1 MKSKAQKKKGKARL
15 AIEEDALLSSAIAAA
30 AEEKSSLE
38 AQFADVISSLSLCQ
52 RRCPDGHGMTAGICN
67 AGDVCSTCLADTS
80 LEPGVACS
88 AKRCDFIA
96 CANCLL
102 GKHDAQ
108 MFGRPT
114 EETSEDSQCVI
125 CLE

>member
-1 MKSKAQKKKGKARL
+1 MMAV
-15 AIEEDALLSSAIAAA
+15 EEEALLCSAIAAA
-30 AEEKSSLE
+30 ADENKSLE
-38 AQFADVISSLSLCQ
+38 VHVADVISSLSLRK
-52 RRCPDGHGMTAGICN
+52 RRCPAGHGMVAGICN

-80 LEPGVACS
+80 LQPGVACS

-102 GKHDAQ
+102 GKHVAQ
-108 MFGRPT
+108 LFGRPT